1 MIKILDFT
9 KRDYK
14 SELNKL
20 LLKRQIRTKIN
31 KNIVKKIINEDKKHR
46 DKGLIK
52 YEKKLNKNQ
61 KINEHKQCA
70 DLFFNFCTCFCRG
83 TPGAIMCLSPTN
95 VLASLSSIDV
105 STCFSM
111 FVDQLLLFFEGA
123 KPWF

>member
-31 KNIVKKIINEDKKHR
+31 KNIVKKIINEVKKHG

-52 YEKKLNKNQ
+52 YEKKKHLNHLK
-61 KINEHKQCA
+61 
-70 DLFFNFCTCFCRG
+70 
-83 TPGAIMCLSPTN
+83 
-95 VLASLSSIDV
+95 
-105 STCFSM
+105 
-111 FVDQLLLFFEGA
+111 
-123 KPWF
+123 